1 MIKKLKGIL
10 KKKYFVMIENFHN
23 KGKQLRQ
30 ICFPEKLHSK
40 DISLTIYIEMDRNNS
55 MKISIQWHRI
65 FSYIFGVIYGF
76 QLLCLPAM

>member
-1 MIKKLKGIL
+1 
-10 KKKYFVMIENFHN
+10 MIENFHN